1 MLLQERIPKTPAV
14 HTHVAQHAAEAIF
27 TNPPETS
34 AQAPIRAD
42 SPTPEVQLLSN
53 GRLHVMVTNAGG
65 GYCRWRELAIT
76 RWREDTTRDN
86 WGSFIY
92 LRDVASGEY
101 WSATHQPTLR
111 RAESYEATFTEGRAE
126 YRRRDL
132 DYESYTEIVVSPEDD
147 IELRR
152 LRVTNHSDMR
162 RTIEVTSYAEV
173 VLAPQAADA
182 LQPSFGN
189 LFVQTEIVPARRTIL
204 CTRRPRSAAEP
215 TPWMFHLIAPHGDVV
230 GTPSFETD
238 RTRFLGRGRTVT
250 APIAMTGDAAL
261 SGSDGSVL
269 EPIVSIRCRVAL
281 DPGESTTFD
290 VVSGAADS
298 RDACLALAAKYQDRH
313 LADRVFDLAW
323 THSGVMLRQI
333 NATPGDAQVYRRL
346 AGPVIYANAALRAE
360 TGVLTRNQ
368 RGQSG
373 LWGYAISGDHPIVL
387 LKIADSA
394 NIELAR
400 QLIRCHAYWR
410 LKGLVVD
417 LVIWNEEHI
426 GYRQRLQDQII
437 GLIATGA
444 EAHAVDRPGGIFVR
458 YAEQISNEDRVLL
471 QAAARVIISESRGSL

>member
-1 MLLQERIPKTPAV
+1 M
-14 HTHVAQHAAEAIF
+14 
-27 TNPPETS
+27 
-34 AQAPIRAD
+34 
-42 SPTPEVQLLSN
+42 
-53 GRLHVMVTNAGG
+53 
-65 GYCRWRELAIT
+65 
-76 RWREDTTRDN
+76 
-86 WGSFIY
+86 
-92 LRDVASGEY
+92 
-101 WSATHQPTLR
+101 
-111 RAESYEATFTEGRAE
+111 
-126 YRRRDL
+126 
-132 DYESYTEIVVSPEDD
+132 
-147 IELRR
+147 
-152 LRVTNHSDMR
+152 
-162 RTIEVTSYAEV
+162 
-173 VLAPQAADA
+173 
-182 LQPSFGN
+182 
-189 LFVQTEIVPARRTIL
+189 
-204 CTRRPRSAAEP
+204 
-215 TPWMFHLIAPHGDVV
+215 
-230 GTPSFETD
+230 
-238 RTRFLGRGRTVT
+238 
-250 APIAMTGDAAL
+250 
-261 SGSDGSVL
+261 L
-269 EPIVSIRCRVAL
+269 EPIVAIRCRVAL
-281 DPGESTTFD
+281 DPGESTTLD

-313 LADRVFDLAW
+313 LANRVFDLAW

-346 AGPVIYANAALRAE
+346 AGPVLYANAALRAE
-360 TGVLTRNQ
+360 AGVLMRNQ

-471 QAAARVIISESRGSL
+471 QAAARVIISESRGSLVEQVNRRVLADKSVARLAPTRTHRPEPPAPPDAAAPGPRARQSPRRIHAGRNRIRRHDRAVADDAGCPGSTCSRIRASGPSCRKAASPTPGTRMPMNSA